1 LPPSGRSGH
10 SAVWDGAD
18 RLVVYGG
25 SGGGGDPEWD
35 AHVWVLTLGNRH
47 WARQRCAGAQ
57 PGPRAGHV
65 VVMLRPDAMLLF
77 GGLSPQ
83 VLPEGNK
90 TLALMPV
97 CISMLTVAGA

>member
-1 LPPSGRSGH
+1 MQLPPSGRSGH

-18 RLVVYGG
+18 RLIVFGG

-35 AHVWVLTLGNRH
+35 SHVWVLTLGNRH

-65 VVMLRPDAMLLF
+65 AVMLRPESMLIF

-83 VLPEGNK
+83 VPSASEIPALLPVY
-90 TLALMPV
+90 TLP
-97 CISMLTVAGA
+97 